1 MSLSNAFKENALLTR
16 IFGTKPIVYNCHNSK
31 FSILKT
37 SDQYE
42 TYNNF
47 SLDGPHSENAMILE
61 IVRPW
66 AKQHAFEICILVPK

>member
-1 MSLSNAFKENALLTR
+1 MSLSNAFKENTFLAS

-42 TYNNF
+42 TYNDC
-47 SLDGPHSENAMILE
+47 SLDSSHSGNAMILE
-61 IVRPW
+61 IVQP
-66 AKQHAFEICILVPK
+66 